1 MELVLT
7 KWFIEILKNLESDIN
22 FRIILEKL

>member
-7 KWFIEILKNLESDIN
+7 KWFIEILKNLKSDIN